1 MAWSTWHRD
10 YDKIFLE
17 GGGVARIPDEELERL
32 KVEVSL
38 ERLVTAAGVSLRRAG
53 ADLVGCCPF
62 HEDREPSLVVSPGKN
77 LWHCMGA
84 CQAGGSVIDWVM
96 RAEGVSFRHAVEL
109 LRDGRA
115 GAEPVSGSAP
125 GRSSVRKLP
134 SPLQRSADDFE
145 LLDQVVAFYHQT
157 LTESPDAL
165 GYLQARR
172 IDHPEVLAAFRL
184 GFANRT
190 LGYRL
195 PNKQRKEGAEVRGR
209 LQRLGVLR
217 DSGHE
222 HFNGSMVVP
231 VFDDAGRVVE
241 MYGRKVR
248 DDLRPGTPVHL
259 YLPGPHAGVW
269 NLPAVAASSEV
280 IVCESLIDALTL
292 WCAGFRHVTA
302 AYGTEG
308 FTADHL
314 EAFRRHRVRRVLI
327 AFDRDDAGD
336 RAARRLAE
344 TLMAEGIECFRIEL
358 PRGADVNDIACDATV
373 PAEVLGRF
381 VRKAAWM
388 GSGPGPA
395 DRRHAGPIETA
406 GVPSLPAVTDDV
418 SSSSAA
424 EPLAAPLE
432 PAPVVE
438 PGVISP
444 APTAGLP
451 VPELSE
457 TGEAVIVL
465 GDRRWRVR
473 GLDKVTSFDL
483 LRLNVLVSR
492 PDARHG
498 QVFHV
503 DTLDLYSARARAV
516 FVKCAADELG
526 LSEEVIKRDLAK
538 VLLACEA
545 LADEAVAAAQTPKE
559 QTVELTEEERVAAL
573 ELLRD
578 PNLVERITADFGRAG
593 VVGESSNCLVG
604 YLAAIS
610 RKLDQ
615 PLAVIV
621 QSTSAAGKSALMEA
635 VLSLVPGEERVKF
648 SAMTGQSLFY
658 MGEADLAHKVLAVAE
673 EEGAERAA
681 YALKLLQS
689 EGELSIAST
698 GKDNATGRLVTHTY
712 RVVGP
717 VAIMLTTTAIDVD
730 EELLNRCIVLT
741 VDEDRE
747 QTRAI
752 HDRQRHR
759 QTLEGL
765 LAGADRDRVVKV
777 HQDAQ
782 RLLEPV
788 MVVNPYAEG
797 LTFTDGRTRTRRDHM
812 KYLTMIRAVT
822 LLHQH
827 QRPRRSATGADGR
840 QVAYIESTVADISL
854 ANRLAHEVLGRSLD
868 ELPPQTRGLLDL
880 LDGIVAA
887 RAQEQAV
894 DRDQVRLTRRDLREQ
909 TGWSDTA
916 LKVHLARLVDLELVI
931 AHRAE
936 KGNGFV
942 YELAWDGAG
951 RDGGRFLIGLT
962 DPSQLTSV
970 HVYDDSRSGQN
981 GARSGAGQ
989 GVVSPRSGPG
999 QGGVEPEKPLAHKA
1013 VSAPQVSNSGD
1024 STDTGSDRDRVVV
1037 AGVSRRAG

>member
-1 MAWSTWHRD
+1 V
-10 YDKIFLE
+10 
-17 GGGVARIPDEELERL
+17 GRIPDEEIERL
-32 KVEVSL
+32 KAEVSL
-38 ERLVTAAGVSLRRAG
+38 ERLAAAAGVELRRAG
-53 ADLVGCCPF
+53 SDLVGSCPF
-62 HEDREPSLVVSPGKN
+62 HDDREPSLVVSPGKN

-96 RAEGVSFRHAVEL
+96 RTEGVSFRHAVEL
-109 LRDGRA
+109 LRDGHAGVEVSA
-115 GAEPVSGSAP
+115 GAVPQ
-125 GRSSVRKLP
+125 RSSVRKLP
-134 SPLQRSADDFE
+134 SPLQRTTEDAE
-145 LLDQVVAFYHQT
+145 LLAQVVAFYHQT
-157 LTESPDAL
+157 LTESPEAL
-165 GYLQARR
+165 AYLQARR
-172 IDHPEVLAAFRL
+172 IDHPEVLATFRL
-184 GFANRT
+184 GYANRT

-217 DSGHE
+217 ESGHE
-222 HFNGSMVVP
+222 HFNGSVVVP
-231 VFDDAGRVVE
+231 VFDETGQVVE
-241 MYGRKVR
+241 LYGRKVR
-248 DDLRPGTPVHL
+248 DDLRPGTPAHL

-280 IVCESLIDALTL
+280 IVCESLIDALSF

-308 FTADHL
+308 FTADHVD
-314 EAFRRHRVRRVLI
+314 AFRRHRVGRVLI

-336 RAARRLAE
+336 KAAKKLAG
-344 TLMAEGIECFRIEL
+344 TLLGQGVECFRIEF
-358 PRGADVNDIACDATV
+358 PRGADVNDVARDAAS
-373 PAEVLGRF
+373 PAEVLARYI
-381 VRKAAWM
+381 RKAAWM
-388 GSGPGPA
+388 GSGAGPA
-395 DRRHAGPIETA
+395 ERRHAGPVKSSSSVA
-406 GVPSLPAVTDDV
+406 VPEP
-418 SSSSAA
+418 SSSAA
-424 EPLAAPLE
+424 EPPVAVPE

-438 PGVISP
+438 PGVVS
-444 APTAGLP
+444 P
-451 VPELSE
+451 VPSVGLLVPERSD
-457 TGEAVIVL
+457 TGEAMFVL

-473 GLDKVTSFDL
+473 GLDKVSSFDL

-492 PDARHG
+492 PDPRHG

-516 FVKCAADELG
+516 FTKQAADELG
-526 LSEEVIKRDLAK
+526 VSEEVVKRDLAK

-545 LADEAVAAAQTPKE
+545 AADEAVAAAQRPKE
-559 QTVELTEEERVAAL
+559 QTVELSAEERAAAL
-573 ELLRD
+573 ELLRSTD
-578 PNLVERITADFGRAG
+578 LVERITADFARAG
-593 VVGESSNCLVG
+593 VVGEASNCLVG
-604 YLAAIS
+604 YLTAIS

-635 VLSLVPGEERVKF
+635 VLAMVPGEERIKF

-658 MGEADLAHKVLAVAE
+658 MGEADLAHKVLAIAE

-730 EELLNRCIVLT
+730 EELLNRCIVLS
-741 VDEDRE
+741 VDEDRA

-759 QTLEGL
+759 QTLDGL
-765 LAGADRDRVVKV
+765 LAARQQAAVIKV

-788 MVVNPYAEG
+788 LVVNPFAEA
-797 LTFTDGRTRTRRDHM
+797 LTFTDGRTRTRRDHV
-812 KYLTMIRAVT
+812 KYLTLIRAVT

-827 QRPRRSATGADGR
+827 QRPRKTATGSDGV
-840 QVAYIESTVADISL
+840 QVGYIEVTVDDVAL

-868 ELPPQTRGLLDL
+868 ELPPQTRRLLDL
-880 LDGIVAA
+880 LEGTVAA
-887 RAQEQAV
+887 VAADKAV
-894 DRDQVRLTRRDLREQ
+894 DRDQVRLSRRELREA
-909 TGWSDTA
+909 TGWGDTQ

-936 KGNGFV
+936 RGGGFV

-951 RDGGRFLIGLT
+951 RDGERFLIGLA
-962 DPSQLTSV
+962 DPATLAHPARAAQI
-970 HVYDDSRSGQN
+970 HVYDDSRSGSKDAWS
-981 GARSGAGQ
+981 GSGRRPVGRRSG
-989 GVVSPRSGPG
+989 SGRGGSDGEKALPG
-999 QGGVEPEKPLAHKA
+999 NG
-1013 VSAPQVSNSGD
+1013 SAPLDGGRTPEGTVPGGGD
-1024 STDTGSDRDRVVV
+1024 GRVVV
-1037 AGVSRRAG
+1037 IAAAGGNGRAR

>member
-1 MAWSTWHRD
+1 M
-10 YDKIFLE
+10 
-17 GGGVARIPDEELERL
+17 ARIPDEELERL
-32 KVEVSL
+32 KAEVSVV
-38 ERLVTAAGVSLRRAG
+38 RLVEAAGVVLRRAG

-62 HEDREPSLVVSPGKN
+62 HEDREPSLVVTPGKN

-84 CQAGGSVIDWVM
+84 CQAGGSVVDWVM

-115 GAEPVSGSAP
+115 SGETLAGPAP
-125 GRSSVRKLP
+125 ARSSVRKLP
-134 SPLQRSADDFE
+134 SPLQRTAEDTE

-157 LTESPDAL
+157 LLESSEAL
-165 GYLQARR
+165 AYLQARR
-172 IDHPEVLAAFRL
+172 VDHPEVLAIFRL

-222 HFNGSMVVP
+222 HFNGSVVVP
-231 VFDDAGRVVE
+231 VFDEQSHVVE
-241 MYGRKVR
+241 LYGRKVR
-248 DDLRPGTPVHL
+248 DDLRPGTPAHL

-269 NLPAVAASSEV
+269 NLAAVAASSEV
-280 IVCESLIDALTL
+280 IVCESLIDGLTF

-308 FTADHL
+308 FGADHL
-314 EAFRRHRVRRVLI
+314 DAFRRHRVRRVLI

-336 RAARRLAE
+336 RAAKKLAA
-344 TLMAEGIECFRIEL
+344 TLMAEEVECFRIEF
-358 PRGADVNDIACDATV
+358 PRGADVNDVARNAAS
-373 PAEVLGRF
+373 PAEVLGRYI
-381 VRKAAWM
+381 RKAAWM

-395 DRRHAGPIETA
+395 ERRHAGPVEPSPSPSVEPE
-406 GVPSLPAVTDDV
+406 VP
-418 SSSSAA
+418 SSAA
-424 EPLAAPLE
+424 GPPVAVPE

-438 PGVISP
+438 PGVVSP
-444 APTAGLP
+444 LP
-451 VPELSE
+451 VVDLMVPELSDA
-457 TGEAVIVL
+457 GEATFVL

-473 GLDKVTSFDL
+473 GLDKVSSFDL

-492 PDARHG
+492 PDPRHG

-516 FVKCAADELG
+516 FVKAAADELG
-526 LSEEVIKRDLAK
+526 VSEEVIKRDLAK
-538 VLLACEA
+538 VLLACETV
-545 LADEAVAAAQTPKE
+545 ADEAVAAAQKPKE
-559 QTVELTEEERVAAL
+559 SAVELSEEERAAAL

-578 PNLVERITADFGRAG
+578 PNLVERITADFARAG
-593 VVGESSNCLVG
+593 VVGEASNCLVG

-635 VLSLVPGEERVKF
+635 VLAMVPAEERIKF

-698 GKDNATGRLVTHTY
+698 GKDNASGRLVTHTY

-730 EELLNRCIVLT
+730 EELLNRCIVLS
-741 VDEDRE
+741 VDEDRA

-759 QTLEGL
+759 QTLPGL
-765 LAGADRDRVVKV
+765 LAGQERDRVVKV

-788 MVVNPYAEG
+788 MVVNPFAEA
-797 LTFTDGRTRTRRDHM
+797 LTFCDGRTRTRRDHV
-812 KYLTMIRAVT
+812 KYLTLIRAVA

-827 QRPRRSATGADGR
+827 QRPRRAATGPDGA
-840 QVAYIESTVADISL
+840 QVAYIEVTADDIAV

-868 ELPPQTRGLLDL
+868 ELPPQTRRLLDL
-880 LDGIVAA
+880 LDGIVAE
-887 RAQEQAV
+887 RAATEAI
-894 DRDQVRLTRRDLREQ
+894 DRELVRLTRRELRDA
-909 TGWSDTA
+909 TGWGDTQ
-916 LKVHLARLVDLELVI
+916 LKVHLGRLVDLELVL

-936 KGNGFV
+936 RANSFV
-942 YELAWDGAG
+942 YELSWDGAG

-962 DPSQLTSV
+962 DPATLGGNR
-970 HVYDDSRSGQN
+970 VYDDD
-981 GARSGAGQ
+981 
-989 GVVSPRSGPG
+989 RSGPNNPRSVPG
-999 QGGVEPEKPLAHKA
+999 RAPVGGWSGPGRGVSNAEKPLSGNGS
-1013 VSAPQVSNSGD
+1013 VPPQASGTPETTVPEVD
-1024 STDTGSDRDRVVV
+1024 EDQVVV
-1037 AGVSRRAG
+1037 ADARRRTG

>member
-1 MAWSTWHRD
+1 M
-10 YDKIFLE
+10 
-17 GGGVARIPDEELERL
+17 ARIPDEEIERL
-32 KVEVSL
+32 KTETSL
-38 ERLVTAAGVSLRRAG
+38 ERLVAAAGVELKKAG
-53 ADLVGCCPF
+53 SDLVGCCPF
-62 HEDREPSLVVSPGKN
+62 HEDSTPSLVVSPGKN
-77 LWHCMGA
+77 LWHCLGA
-84 CQAGGSVIDWVM
+84 CQSGGSVIDWVM

-109 LRDGRA
+109 LRDGKA
-115 GAEPVSGSAP
+115 GAGPLEGRAP
-125 GRSSVRKLP
+125 ERSSVRKLS
-134 SPLQRSADDFE
+134 SPLQRSSEDSE
-145 LLDQVVAFYHQT
+145 LLAQVVGFYYQT
-157 LTESPDAL
+157 LTESPEAL

-172 IDHPEVLAAFRL
+172 VDHPDVLATFRL

-195 PNKQRKEGAEVRGR
+195 PNKQRKEGAEMRGQ

-217 DSGHE
+217 SSGHE
-222 HFNGSMVVP
+222 HFNGSIVVP
-231 VFDDAGRVVE
+231 VFDEAGRVVE

-248 DDLRPGTPVHL
+248 DDLRPGTPAHL

-269 NLPAVAASSEV
+269 NLSAVAASSEV

-308 FTADHL
+308 FTADHVD
-314 EAFRRHRVRRVLI
+314 AFRRHRVRRVLI

-336 RAARRLAE
+336 KAAKRLAE
-344 TLMAEGIECFRIEL
+344 TLMAEGVECFRVEL
-358 PRGADVNDIACDATV
+358 PRGADVNDVARDAPV
-373 PAEVLGRF
+373 PAETLGRF
-381 VRKAAWM
+381 IRKAAWM
-388 GSGPGPA
+388 GTGPGPA
-395 DRRHAGPIETA
+395 DRRHAGPIQPAAAPFSPMVTA
-406 GVPSLPAVTDDV
+406 APEPV
-418 SSSSAA
+418 SSSAA
-424 EPLAAPLE
+424 PPPAAPPSG
-432 PAPVVE
+432 PAPVIE
-438 PGVISP
+438 PEAVSP
-444 APTAGLP
+444 APTPGLP
-451 VPELSE
+451 VPELSD
-457 TGEAVIVL
+457 TGEATIIL

-492 PDARHG
+492 PDPSHG

-516 FVKCAADELG
+516 FTKTAADELG
-526 LSEEVIKRDLAK
+526 LSEEVVKRDLAK

-545 LADEAVAAAQTPKE
+545 VADEAVAAAQRPKE
-559 QTVELTEEERVAAL
+559 HVVELSEEERAAAL

-578 PNLVERITADFGRAG
+578 PNLIDRVVADFGRAG

-604 YLAAIS
+604 YLAAMS

-635 VLSLVPGEERVKF
+635 VLAMVPAEERVKF

-658 MGEADLAHKVLAVAE
+658 MGEADLAHKVLAIAE

-730 EELLNRCIVLT
+730 EELLNRCIVLS

-747 QTRAI
+747 QTKAI

-759 QTLEGL
+759 QTLPGL
-765 LAGADRDRVVKV
+765 LAGAERDRIVKV

-782 RLLEPV
+782 RLLDPV
-788 MVVNPYAEG
+788 MVVNPFAEQ
-797 LTFTDGRTRTRRDHM
+797 LTFCDGRTRTRRDHV
-812 KYLTMIRAVT
+812 KYLTLIRAVA

-827 QRPRRSATGADGR
+827 QRPRRAATGADGR
-840 QVAYIESTVADISL
+840 QVAYIEVTVEDIAV

-868 ELPPQTRGLLDL
+868 ELPPQTRRLLDL
-880 LDGIVAA
+880 LDGIVAE
-887 RAQEQAV
+887 RAAADAI
-894 DRDQVRLTRRDLREQ
+894 DRELVRLTRRELRDA

-916 LKVHLARLVDLELVI
+916 LKVHLARLVDLELVL

-936 KGNGFV
+936 RANSFV
-942 YELAWDGAG
+942 YELAWNGAG

-962 DPSQLTSV
+962 DPATLADKRG
-970 HVYDDSRSGQN
+970 YDDNRSGPN
-981 GARSGAGQ
+981 GARSALGQ
-989 GVVSPRSGPG
+989 PPVRGR
-999 QGGVEPEKPLAHKA
+999 
-1013 VSAPQVSNSGD
+1013 SAPGRG
-1024 STDTGSDRDRVVV
+1024 GSDTENPLPHNGSVALQASGTPESTVPEDDAERVVV
-1037 AGVSRRAG
+1037 VTGRRAG

>member
-1 MAWSTWHRD
+1 
-10 YDKIFLE
+10 
-17 GGGVARIPDEELERL
+17 VARIPDEELERL
-32 KVEVSL
+32 KAEVSL
-38 ERLVTAAGVSLRRAG
+38 ERLVEAAGVVLRRAG

-62 HEDREPSLVVSPGKN
+62 HDDREPSLVVSPGKN

-84 CQAGGSVIDWVM
+84 CQAGGSVVDWVM
-96 RAEGVSFRHAVEL
+96 RTEGVSFRHAVEL

-115 GAEPVSGSAP
+115 GTEPLAGPAP
-125 GRSSVRKLP
+125 SRSSVTKLP
-134 SPLQRSADDFE
+134 SPLQRTAEDAE
-145 LLDQVVAFYHQT
+145 LLAQAVGFYHQT
-157 LTESPDAL
+157 LTESPEAL
-165 GYLQARR
+165 GYLQARK

-184 GFANRT
+184 GYANRT

-209 LQRLGVLR
+209 LQSLGVLR
-217 DSGHE
+217 SSGHE
-222 HFNGSMVVP
+222 HFNGSVIVP
-231 VFDDAGRVVE
+231 VFDEAGRVVE
-241 MYGRKVR
+241 LYGRKVR
-248 DDLRPGTPVHL
+248 DDLRPGTPAHL

-280 IVCESLIDALTL
+280 IVCESLIDALTF

-308 FTADHL
+308 FTVDHL
-314 EAFRRHRVRRVLI
+314 EAFRRHRVGRVLI

-336 RAARRLAE
+336 KAAKKLAGTLLAE
-344 TLMAEGIECFRIEL
+344 GVECFRVEF
-358 PRGADVNDIACDATV
+358 PRGADVNDVARDAV
-373 PAEVLGRF
+373 GPAEVLGRYI
-381 VRKAAWM
+381 RKAAWM
-388 GSGPGPA
+388 GGGAGPA
-395 DRRHAGPIETA
+395 DRRHAGPVELSTP
-406 GVPSLPAVTDDV
+406 PSPTLPPSAPPEAELP
-418 SSSSAA
+418 SSAA
-424 EPLAAPLE
+424 RPPAASLP

-438 PGVISP
+438 SGVVSP
-444 APTAGLP
+444 APSAGVP
-451 VPELSE
+451 VPELSD

-465 GDRRWRVR
+465 GDRRWRIR
-473 GLDKVTSFDL
+473 GLDKVSSFDL

-492 PDARHG
+492 PDERYG

-516 FVKCAADELG
+516 FVKAAADELG
-526 LSEEVIKRDLAK
+526 LSEDIVKRDLAR
-538 VLLACEA
+538 VLLACEV
-545 LADEAVAAAQTPKE
+545 LADEAVAAAQTPK
-559 QTVELTEEERVAAL
+559 TAVVELTEQERAAAL
-573 ELLRD
+573 HLLRSPD
-578 PNLVERITADFGRAG
+578 LIERIAADFSRAG
-593 VVGESSNCLVG
+593 VVGEASNCLVG

-610 RKLDQ
+610 RKLDS

-635 VLSLVPGEERVKF
+635 VLAMVPAEERIKF

-658 MGEADLAHKVLAVAE
+658 MGEADLAHKVLAIAE

-698 GKDNATGRLVTHTY
+698 GKDNASGRLVTHTY

-741 VDEDRE
+741 VDEDRA

-759 QTLEGL
+759 QTLDGL
-765 LAGADRDRVVKV
+765 LADGERARVVKV

-788 MVVNPYAEG
+788 MVVNPFAER
-797 LTFTDGRTRTRRDHM
+797 LTFTDGRTRTRRDHV
-812 KYLTMIRAVT
+812 KYLTLIRAVA

-827 QRPRRSATGADGR
+827 QRPRQTATGPDGR
-840 QVAYIESTVADISL
+840 RVSFIEATAEDIAL
-854 ANRLAHEVLGRSLD
+854 ANRLAHDVLGRSLD
-868 ELPPQTRGLLDL
+868 ELPPQTRRLLDL

-887 RAQEQAV
+887 TAAEQAI
-894 DRDQVRLTRRDLREQ
+894 DRDQVRFTRRQLREQ
-909 TGWSDTA
+909 TSWGDTQ
-916 LKVHLARLVDLELVI
+916 LKVHLGRLVDLELVV

-936 KGNGFV
+936 RGSGLV

-962 DPSQLTSV
+962 DPTTLAPG
-970 HVYDDSRSGQN
+970 HVYDDSRSGP
-981 GARSGAGQ
+981 G
-989 GVVSPRSGPG
+989 PLRSGPG
-999 QGGVEPEKPLAHKA
+999 RGVVGGR
-1013 VSAPQVSNSGD
+1013 SAPGRSGYEDDNPLPRNGSGVSDANGAGK
-1024 STDTGSDRDRVVV
+1024 STDTGSDDDRVVV
-1037 AGVSRRAG
+1037 TSPARRAG

>member
-1 MAWSTWHRD
+1 
-10 YDKIFLE
+10 L
-17 GGGVARIPDEELERL
+17 ARIPDEELERL
-32 KVEVSL
+32 KAETSL
-38 ERLVTAAGVSLRRAG
+38 ERLVIAAGVELRRAG
-53 ADLVGCCPF
+53 SDLVGCCPF
-62 HEDREPSLVVSPGKN
+62 HDDREPSLVISPGKN

-96 RAEGVSFRHAVEL
+96 KSEGVSFRHAVEL

-115 GAEPVSGSAP
+115 GTEVLGGRAP
-125 GRSSVRKLP
+125 ERSSVRKLS
-134 SPLQRSADDFE
+134 SPLQRTAEDSE
-145 LLDQVVAFYHQT
+145 LLEQVVAFYHQT
-157 LTESPDAL
+157 LTESAEAL
-165 GYLQARR
+165 GYLQSRR
-172 IDHPEVLAAFRL
+172 VDHPEVLTTFRL

-217 DSGHE
+217 ESGHE
-222 HFNGSMVVP
+222 HFNGSVVVP
-231 VFDDAGRVVE
+231 VFDEAGRVVE
-241 MYGRKVR
+241 LYGRKVR
-248 DDLRPGTPVHL
+248 DDLRPGTPAHL

-269 NLPAVAASSEV
+269 NLPAVAASGEV

-314 EAFRRHRVRRVLI
+314 DAFRRHRVRRVLI

-336 RAARRLAE
+336 KAARKLAE
-344 TLMAEGIECFRIEL
+344 TLMADGVECFRIEL
-358 PRGADVNDIACDATV
+358 PRGADVNDVARDATV
-373 PAEVLGRF
+373 AAEAMGRF
-381 VRKAAWM
+381 IRKAAWM

-395 DRRHAGPIETA
+395 DRRHGGPIETA
-406 GVPSLPAVTDDV
+406 AVRSAPVVTV
-418 SSSSAA
+418 KPEPVSSSAA
-424 EPLAAPLE
+424 PPPAAVLE
-432 PAPVVE
+432 PALVVE

-444 APTAGLP
+444 ASTAGLP

-457 TGEAVIVL
+457 TGEATITL

-492 PDARHG
+492 PDPGHG

-516 FVKCAADELG
+516 FTKCAADELG
-526 LSEEVIKRDLAK
+526 LSEEVVKRDLAK

-545 LADEAVAAAQTPKE
+545 VADEAVAAAQKPKD
-559 QTVELTEEERVAAL
+559 QTVELSEEERAAAL

-578 PNLVERITADFGRAG
+578 PTLIDRIAEDFGRAG
-593 VVGESSNCLVG
+593 VVGETSNCLVG
-604 YLAAIS
+604 YLAAVS

-635 VLSLVPGEERVKF
+635 VLAMVPGEERVKF

-658 MGEADLAHKVLAVAE
+658 MGEADLAHKVLAIAE

-730 EELLNRCIVLT
+730 EELLNRCIVLS

-747 QTRAI
+747 QTKAI

-759 QTLEGL
+759 QTLQGL
-765 LAGADRDRVVKV
+765 LAGQDRDRVVKV

-782 RLLEPV
+782 RLLDPV
-788 MVVNPYAEG
+788 MVVNPFAEK
-797 LTFTDGRTRTRRDHM
+797 LTFCDGRTRTRRDHV
-812 KYLTMIRAVT
+812 KYLTLIRAVA
-822 LLHQH
+822 LLHQY
-827 QRPRRSATGADGR
+827 QRPRRAATGPDGR
-840 QVAYIESTVADISL
+840 QVAYIEVTVDDIAV

-868 ELPPQTRGLLDL
+868 ELPPQTRRLLDL
-880 LDGIVAA
+880 LDGIVAE
-887 RAQEQAV
+887 RAAADAI
-894 DRDQVRLTRRDLREQ
+894 DRELVRLTRRELRDA
-909 TGWSDTA
+909 TGWGDTQ
-916 LKVHLARLVDLELVI
+916 LKVHLGRLVDLELVI

-936 KGNGFV
+936 RANSLV

-951 RDGGRFLIGLT
+951 REGGRFLIGLA
-962 DPSQLTSV
+962 DPATLGDKR
-970 HVYDDSRSGQN
+970 VYDDD
-981 GARSGAGQ
+981 
-989 GVVSPRSGPG
+989 RSGPNKSRSAPG
-999 QGGVEPEKPLAHKA
+999 RGPVGGWSAPGRGVSKAEKPL
-1013 VSAPQVSNSGD
+1013 SGNG
-1024 STDTGSDRDRVVV
+1024 SVPSEGTGTPEGTVPGVDEDQVVV
-1037 AGVSRRAG
+1037 ADTTRRAG

>member
-1 MAWSTWHRD
+1 M
-10 YDKIFLE
+10 
-17 GGGVARIPDEELERL
+17 ARIPDDELERL
-32 KVEVSL
+32 KAEISL
-38 ERLVTAAGVSLRRAG
+38 ERLVQAAGVELKKAG
-53 ADLVGCCPF
+53 SDLVGCCPF
-62 HEDREPSLVVSPGKN
+62 HEDSTPSLVVSPRKN
-77 LWHCMGA
+77 LWHCLGA
-84 CQAGGSVIDWVM
+84 CQTGGSVIDWVM

-115 GAEPVSGSAP
+115 GADPLAGRAP
-125 GRSSVRKLP
+125 ERSSVRKLA
-134 SPLQRSADDFE
+134 SPLQRTAADSE
-145 LLDQVVAFYHQT
+145 LLDQVVGFYHQT
-157 LTESPDAL
+157 LTESSEAL

-172 IDHPEVLAAFRL
+172 IDHPEALTTFRL

-217 DSGHE
+217 ESGHE
-222 HFNGSMVVP
+222 HFNGSVVVP
-231 VFDDAGRVVE
+231 VFDETCRVVE
-241 MYGRKVR
+241 LYGRKVR
-248 DDLRPGTPVHL
+248 DDLRPGTPTHL

-269 NLPAVAASSEV
+269 NPPAVAASSEV
-280 IVCESLIDALTL
+280 IVCESLIDALSL

-308 FTADHL
+308 FTTDHL

-336 RAARRLAE
+336 RAARKLAE
-344 TLMAEGIECFRIEL
+344 TLMAEGVECFRVEL
-358 PRGADVNDIACDATV
+358 PRGSDVNDVACDAAV
-373 PAEVLGRF
+373 PAEAFGRF
-381 VRKAAWM
+381 IRKAAWM
-388 GSGPGPA
+388 GSGPGSA
-395 DRRHAGPIETA
+395 DRRHAAPIEPTA
-406 GVPSLPAVTDDV
+406 GRSSPVVTAGPEPV
-418 SSSSAA
+418 SSSAA
-424 EPLAAPLE
+424 TAAPSG
-432 PAPVVE
+432 PAPVLEAGAV
-438 PGVISP
+438 SP
-444 APTAGLP
+444 APSPGLP
-451 VPELSE
+451 VPELSD
-457 TGEAVIVL
+457 TGEATITL

-492 PDARHG
+492 PDPAHG

-516 FVKCAADELG
+516 FTKCAADELG
-526 LSEEVIKRDLAK
+526 LSEEVVKRDLAK
-538 VLLACEA
+538 VLMACEA
-545 LADEAVAAAQTPKE
+545 VSDEAVAAAQRPKD
-559 QTVELTEEERVAAL
+559 TVIELSEDERAAAL
-573 ELLRD
+573 DLLRD
-578 PNLVERITADFGRAG
+578 PNLIDRVVADFGRAG
-593 VVGESSNCLVG
+593 VVGEASNCLVG

-610 RKLDQ
+610 RKLET

-635 VLSLVPGEERVKF
+635 VLAMVPGEERIKF

-698 GKDNATGRLVTHTY
+698 GKDNASGRLVTHTY

-730 EELLNRCIVLT
+730 EELLNRCIVLS
-741 VDEDRE
+741 VDEDRA

-759 QTLEGL
+759 QTLPGL
-765 LAGADRDRVVKV
+765 LAGQERDRVVKV

-788 MVVNPYAEG
+788 MVVNPFAEA
-797 LTFTDGRTRTRRDHM
+797 LTFCDGRTRTRRDHV
-812 KYLTMIRAVT
+812 KYLTLIRAVA

-827 QRPRRSATGADGR
+827 QRPRRAATGPDGA
-840 QVAYIESTVADISL
+840 QVAYIEVTADDIAV

-868 ELPPQTRGLLDL
+868 ELPPQTRRLLDL
-880 LDGIVAA
+880 LDGIVAE
-887 RAQEQAV
+887 RAATEAI
-894 DRDQVRLTRRDLREQ
+894 DRELVRLTRRELRDA
-909 TGWSDTA
+909 TGWGDTQ
-916 LKVHLARLVDLELVI
+916 LKVHLGRLVDLELVL

-936 KGNGFV
+936 RANSFV
-942 YELAWDGAG
+942 YELSWDGAG

-962 DPSQLTSV
+962 DPATLGGNR
-970 HVYDDSRSGQN
+970 VYDDD
-981 GARSGAGQ
+981 
-989 GVVSPRSGPG
+989 RSGPNNPRSVPG
-999 QGGVEPEKPLAHKA
+999 RAPVGGWSGPGRGVSNAEKPLSGNGS
-1013 VSAPQVSNSGD
+1013 VPPQASGTPETTVPEVD
-1024 STDTGSDRDRVVV
+1024 EDQVVV
-1037 AGVSRRAG
+1037 ADARRRTG

>member
-1 MAWSTWHRD
+1 M
-10 YDKIFLE
+10 
-17 GGGVARIPDEELERL
+17 ARIPDEELERL
-32 KVEVSL
+32 KAEVSVV
-38 ERLVTAAGVSLRRAG
+38 RLVEAAGVVLRRAG

-62 HEDREPSLVVSPGKN
+62 HEDREPSLVVTPGKN

-84 CQAGGSVIDWVM
+84 CQAGGSVVDWVM

-115 GAEPVSGSAP
+115 SGETLAGPAP
-125 GRSSVRKLP
+125 ARSSVRKLP
-134 SPLQRSADDFE
+134 SPLQRTAEDTE

-157 LTESPDAL
+157 LLESSEAL
-165 GYLQARR
+165 AYLQARR
-172 IDHPEVLAAFRL
+172 VDHPEVLAIFRL

-222 HFNGSMVVP
+222 HFNGSVVVP
-231 VFDDAGRVVE
+231 VFDEQSHVVE
-241 MYGRKVR
+241 LYGRKVR
-248 DDLRPGTPVHL
+248 DDLRPGTPAHL

-269 NLPAVAASSEV
+269 NLAAVAASSEV
-280 IVCESLIDALTL
+280 IVCESLIDGLTF

-308 FTADHL
+308 FGADHL
-314 EAFRRHRVRRVLI
+314 DAFRRHRVRRVLI

-336 RAARRLAE
+336 RAAKKLAA
-344 TLMAEGIECFRIEL
+344 TLMAEEVECFRIEF
-358 PRGADVNDIACDATV
+358 PRGADVNDVARNAAS
-373 PAEVLGRF
+373 PAEVLGRYI
-381 VRKAAWM
+381 RKAAWM

-395 DRRHAGPIETA
+395 ERRHAGPVEPSPSPSVEPE
-406 GVPSLPAVTDDV
+406 VP
-418 SSSSAA
+418 SSAA
-424 EPLAAPLE
+424 GPPVAVPE

-438 PGVISP
+438 PGVVSP
-444 APTAGLP
+444 LP
-451 VPELSE
+451 VVDLMVPELSDA
-457 TGEAVIVL
+457 GEATFVL

-473 GLDKVTSFDL
+473 GLDKVSSFDL

-492 PDARHG
+492 PDPRHG

-516 FVKCAADELG
+516 FVKAAADELG
-526 LSEEVIKRDLAK
+526 VSEEVIKRDLAK
-538 VLLACEA
+538 VLLACETV
-545 LADEAVAAAQTPKE
+545 ADEAVAAAQKPKE
-559 QTVELTEEERVAAL
+559 SAVELSEEERAAAL

-578 PNLVERITADFGRAG
+578 PNLVERITADFARAG
-593 VVGESSNCLVG
+593 VVGEASNCLVG

-635 VLSLVPGEERVKF
+635 VLAMVPAEERIKF

-698 GKDNATGRLVTHTY
+698 GKDNASGRLVTHTY

-730 EELLNRCIVLT
+730 EELLNRCIVLS
-741 VDEDRE
+741 VDEDRA

-752 HDRQRHR
+752 HDRQRRR
-759 QTLEGL
+759 QTLDGL
-765 LAGADRDRVVKV
+765 LAHQEKGRVVKV

-788 MVVNPYAEG
+788 LVVNPFAEA
-797 LTFTDGRTRTRRDHM
+797 LTFCDGRTRTRRDHV
-812 KYLTMIRAVT
+812 KYLTLIRAVT

-827 QRPRRSATGADGR
+827 QRPRRSATGPDGA
-840 QVAYIESTVADISL
+840 QVGYIEVTVADVAL

-868 ELPPQTRGLLDL
+868 ELPPQTRRLLDL
-880 LDGIVAA
+880 IEGTVAA
-887 RAQEQAV
+887 VAADKAV
-894 DRDQVRLTRRDLREQ
+894 DRDQVRLTRRELRQ
-909 TGWSDTA
+909 ATGWGDTQ

-931 AHRAE
+931 AHRADR
-936 KGNGFV
+936 GGGFV

-951 RDGGRFLIGLT
+951 RDGERFLIGLA
-962 DPSQLTSV
+962 DPATLALPAGAGQI
-970 HVYDDSRSGQN
+970 HVYDDSRSGSKEAWS
-981 GARSGAGQ
+981 GSGRAPVGRRSA
-989 GVVSPRSGPG
+989 PG
-999 QGGVEPEKPLAHKA
+999 QGTPGGENPLPGNG
-1013 VSAPQVSNSGD
+1013 SAPPDDDHAQNGTVPGGGD
-1024 STDTGSDRDRVVV
+1024 GRVVV
-1037 AGVSRRAG
+1037 IAAAGGNGRSV

>member
-1 MAWSTWHRD
+1 
-10 YDKIFLE
+10 L
-17 GGGVARIPDEELERL
+17 ARIPDEELERL
-32 KVEVSL
+32 KAEVSL
-38 ERLVTAAGVSLRRAG
+38 ERLVVKAGVELRRAG

-62 HEDREPSLVVSPGKN
+62 HDDREPSLVVSPGKN
-77 LWHCMGA
+77 LWHCLGA

-115 GAEPVSGSAP
+115 GAETLEGPAP
-125 GRSSVRKLP
+125 ARSSVRKLA
-134 SPLQRSADDFE
+134 SPLQRTAEDSE

-157 LTESPDAL
+157 LTESPEAL

-172 IDHPEVLAAFRL
+172 IDHPDALSAFRL

-209 LQRLGVLR
+209 LQALGVLR
-217 DSGHE
+217 ESGHE
-222 HFNGSMVVP
+222 HFNGSVIVP

-248 DDLRPGTPVHL
+248 DDLRPGTPAHL

-269 NLPAVAASSEV
+269 NLPAVAASDEV

-308 FTADHL
+308 FGADHL
-314 EAFRRHRVRRVLI
+314 EALRGHRVRRVLI

-336 RAARRLAE
+336 KAARKLAE
-344 TLMAEGIECFRIEL
+344 TLMAAGVECFRIEL
-358 PRGADVNDIACDATV
+358 PRGADVNDVAREATS

-381 VRKAAWM
+381 IRKAAWM

-395 DRRHAGPIETA
+395 DRRHAGPVESA
-406 GVPSLPAVTDDV
+406 AVPSLPLVAAGV
-418 SSSSAA
+418 SSSAA
-424 EPLAAPLE
+424 PPPAAAPD

-438 PGVISP
+438 PGSVSP
-444 APTAGLP
+444 APTAALP
-451 VPELSE
+451 VLELSD
-457 TGEAVIVL
+457 TGEAIIVL

-473 GLDKVTSFDL
+473 GLDKVSSFDL

-492 PDARHG
+492 PDAGHG

-516 FVKCAADELG
+516 FTKCAADELG
-526 LSEEVIKRDLAK
+526 LSEEVVKRDLAK
-538 VLLACEA
+538 VLLACEG
-545 LADEAVAAAQTPKE
+545 LADEAVAAAQKPKDNV
-559 QTVELTEEERVAAL
+559 VELSEDERAAAL

-578 PNLVERITADFGRAG
+578 QNLIERIAEDFSRAG
-593 VVGESSNCLVG
+593 VVGEASNCLVG
-604 YLAAIS
+604 YLAAVS

-635 VLSLVPGEERVKF
+635 VLAMVPAEERVKF

-741 VDEDRE
+741 VDEDRA
-747 QTRAI
+747 QTKAI

-759 QTLEGL
+759 QTLQGL
-765 LAGADRDRVVKV
+765 LAGQERDRVIKV

-788 MVVNPYAEG
+788 MVVNPFAEQ
-797 LTFTDGRTRTRRDHM
+797 LSFADGRTRTRRDHV
-812 KYLTMIRAVT
+812 KYLTLIRAVA

-827 QRPRRSATGADGR
+827 QRVRRTATGTDGR
-840 QVAYIESTVADISL
+840 QVAYIEATVDDIAI
-854 ANRLAHEVLGRSLD
+854 ANRFAHEVLGRSLD
-868 ELPPQTRGLLDL
+868 ELPPQTRRLLDL
-880 LDGIVAA
+880 LDGIVAE
-887 RAQEQAV
+887 RAAGQAI
-894 DRDQVRLTRRDLREQ
+894 DRELVRFTRREIREA
-909 TGWSDTA
+909 TGWGDTQ
-916 LKVHLARLVDLELVI
+916 LKIHLGRLVDLELVV
-931 AHRAE
+931 AHRSE
-936 KGNGFV
+936 RGNGFV
-942 YELAWDGAG
+942 YELVWDGAG
-951 RDGGRFLIGLT
+951 KDGGRFLIGLT
-962 DPSQLTSV
+962 DPTTLTPKRA
-970 HVYDDSRSGQN
+970 YDDGRSGPEA
-981 GARSGAGQ
+981 GRSGPGRPPVGPRSGAG
-989 GVVSPRSGPG
+989 RDTPG
-999 QGGVEPEKPLAHKA
+999 TENPLARQA
-1013 VSAPQVSNSGD
+1013 FPGPNVDDDTD
-1024 STDTGSDRDRVVV
+1024 STVPDGDADRVVV
-1037 AGVSRRAG
+1037 TDVSRRAG